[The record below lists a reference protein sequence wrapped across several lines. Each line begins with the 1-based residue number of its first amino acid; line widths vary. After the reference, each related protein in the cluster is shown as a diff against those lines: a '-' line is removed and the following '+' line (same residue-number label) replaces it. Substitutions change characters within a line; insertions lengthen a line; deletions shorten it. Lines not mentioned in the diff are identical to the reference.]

1 MTDNNNTAAI
11 NGSRAAMSAFNTKL
25 HDVMQA
31 FVDRQNGIMSQ
42 VLQRIDILEQGQKLD
57 RKVIAGLE
65 TSDVATRSQAMQ
77 GVDNFEE
84 LQAKVRRIDENL
96 FARSEELKERVD
108 RMERNFANE
117 MRDVIR
123 DHGTVREEL
132 QQLAAEEARDVLND
146 SDIEA
151 DSISGLADFVEE
163 AVRNMDV
170 SDVIDPGDID
180 PSRLNMKEF
189 AWYLLDEPLVRNRF
203 QDIDEGHST
212 DIERLKEVQDNIV
225 RALGDFSFN
234 ILPINLIPKD
244 ERDNKV
250 KEVADNAE

>member
-31 FVDRQNGIMSQ
+31 FVDRQNFIIAQ
-42 VLQRIDILEQGQKLD
+42 LTQRIDILEKAQSRIVQGQELD
-57 RKVIAGLE
+57 RKAIAGLE

-84 LQAKVRRIDENL
+84 LQAKV
-96 FARSEELKERVD
+96 D

-123 DHGTVREEL
+123 DNGTVREEL

-180 PSRLNMKEF
+180 PSKINMKEF

-212 DIERLKEVQDNIV
+212 DIERLKEVQANIV

>member
-1 MTDNNNTAAI
+1 MTDNNKLIGPVTD
-11 NGSRAAMSAFNTKL
+11 SRASLMNFNSAV
-25 HDVMQA
+25 HDIIEALVLRVESQGA
-31 FVDRQNGIMSQ
+31 TIAQLTQRLDGI
-42 VLQRIDILEQGQKLD
+42 
-57 RKVIAGLE
+57 E
-65 TSDVATRSQAMQ
+65 TSDVATRSQAIQ

-84 LQAKVRRIDENL
+84 LQAKV
-96 FARSEELKERVD
+96 D

-117 MRDVIR
+117 MLDVIR
-123 DHGTVREEL
+123 DNGTVREEL

-163 AVRNMDV
+163 AVGNMDL
-170 SDVIDPGDID
+170 SDVIDPGDIE
-180 PSRLNMKEF
+180 PSKMNMKEF

-212 DIERLKEVQDNIV
+212 DIERLKEVQSNIV

>member
-1 MTDNNNTAAI
+1 MTDNNELIGPVTD
-11 NGSRAAMSAFNTKL
+11 SRASLMNFNSAV
-25 HDVMQA
+25 HDIIEALVLR
-31 FVDRQNGIMSQ
+31 VESQ
-42 VLQRIDILEQGQKLD
+42 GATIAQLTQRLD
-57 RKVIAGLE
+57 GLE
-65 TSDVATRSQAMQ
+65 TSDVATRSQAIQ

-84 LQAKVRRIDENL
+84 LQAK
-96 FARSEELKERVD
+96 VD

-163 AVRNMDV
+163 AVGNMDL
-170 SDVIDPGDID
+170 SDVINAGDIE
-180 PSRLNMKEF
+180 PSKMNMKEF

-212 DIERLKEVQDNIV
+212 EIKRLKEVQGNIV
-225 RALGDFSFN
+225 QALGDFSFN
-234 ILPINLIPKD
+234 ILPINLIPKE
-244 ERDNKV
+244 ERDNAL
-250 KEVADNAE
+250 KEAEDNAE